1 MAPIA
6 DKTGGMAVGG
16 YSAFGSVRSS
26 PTSTETLVARG
37 IVNGVGLSAVLWA
50 AAVLIFI

>member
-1 MAPIA
+1 
-6 DKTGGMAVGG
+6 MAVAG

-26 PTSTETLVARG
+26 STSTETLVARG
-37 IVNGVGLSAVLWA
+37 ILNGVCFSAALWA